1 MNNLYKSLKLL
12 AMTMSLMLFMVN
24 NVEAQK
30 RFNLTTSTVSQ
41 NETIIHNGNIGIGS
55 LITSPAHKLHV
66 EGAIRISDKPPLG
79 FGGPVLMFENQ
90 VGNNGYGDYAIE
102 FLPNQGLNFGLPW
115 GSSTGSF
122 SNYDLLLSNTH
133 KVGMGVNDFTCS
145 DCSDYRLFVKDGIK
159 TEKVKVEVASVAG
172 WADYV
177 FANDYS
183 LMSLDKLQNFINEN
197 GHLPDVP
204 TAEEVVENGFELKE
218 MNVLLLK
225 KVEELTLYL
234 LNQEKRI
241 KDLEKKANQ

>member
-1 MNNLYKSLKLL
+1 
-12 AMTMSLMLFMVN
+12 
-24 NVEAQK
+24 
-30 RFNLTTSTVSQ
+30 
-41 NETIIHNGNIGIGS
+41 
-55 LITSPAHKLHV
+55 
-66 EGAIRISDKPPLG
+66 
-79 FGGPVLMFENQ
+79 
-90 VGNNGYGDYAIE
+90 
-102 FLPNQGLNFGLPW
+102 
-115 GSSTGSF
+115 
-122 SNYDLLLSNTH
+122 
-133 KVGMGVNDFTCS
+133 MGVNDFTCS